1 MTLNKT
7 FKNIGVMAIGFSF
20 GVAAEKVS
28 AMTKKEESE
37 ETIDEVVTEDFE
49 NEVVENSE
57 KE

>member
-1 MTLNKT
+1 M
-7 FKNIGVMAIGFSF
+7 GFSF